1 MRREKRW
8 IMSRICSGF
17 SCFFRRRGGK
27 TRKKNSGGGKTRK
40 KNSGGRKNLKAKRG
54 RKLL

>member
-17 SCFFRRRGGK
+17 SCFFRRI
-27 TRKKNSGGGKTRK
+27 GGKTRK